1 MLLSLKGKKV
11 ANTNPAILKMLERY
25 DLSSEESAYEALR
38 EILQEIVLLGL
49 AEAGFFDKAVFYGG
63 TALRILYKLPRFSE
77 DLDFSL
83 IEQDVDFDLSK
94 FESSVVEMLA
104 SFGFEVDVITKN
116 KDSSVQSAFLKGNTL
131 KHLIEINAP
140 KDIRERF
147 PKNKLVKIKF
157 EVDTNP
163 PLEFKSEKKLLLVP
177 RPFMINSMTPSS
189 LFAGKMHAVLCRKW
203 ANRPKGRDWYDLVWY
218 ISQDIE
224 LDIIHLNARLQQNC
238 RWQDESDTDIPQ
250 NIDKEFVIK
259 LLHNRIDNLDISAA
273 KDDVERFIS
282 DSKELDIWSKD
293 FFNILVNQI
302 RFN

>member
-1 MLLSLKGKKV
+1 MLLSLKEKKV

-25 DLSSEESAYEALR
+25 DLSSEESAYDALR

-49 AEAGFFDKAVFYGG
+49 ADAGFFDKAVFYGG
-63 TALRILYKLPRFSE
+63 TALRILYKLPSFSE

-83 IEQDVDFDLSK
+83 KEKDMDFDLSK
-94 FESSVVEMLA
+94 YESSVVEMLA
-104 SFGFEVDVITKN
+104 SFGFEVDVVTKS

-140 KDIRERF
+140 K
-147 PKNKLVKIKF
+147 NKLVKIKF

-163 PLEFKSEKKLLLVP
+163 PLEFNSEKKLLLVP
-177 RPFMINSMTPSS
+177 RPFMVNSMTPSS
-189 LFAGKMHAVLCRKW
+189 LFAGKMHAILCRKW

-218 ISQDIE
+218 ISQNIE
-224 LDIIHLNARLQQNC
+224 LDITHLNARLQQNC

-250 NIDKEFVIK
+250 NVDKEFVIK

-273 KDDVERFIS
+273 KDDVVRFIS

-293 FFNILVNQI
+293 FFYMLVEQVKYRYNYE
-302 RFN
+302 NKY

>member
-1 MLLSLKGKKV
+1 M
-11 ANTNPAILKMLERY
+11 ANTNPAILKMLQRY

-49 AEAGFFDKAVFYGG
+49 ADAGFFNKAVFYGG

-83 IEQDVDFDLSK
+83 IEHDMDFDLSK
-94 FESSVVEMLA
+94 YESSVVEMLA
-104 SFGFEVDVITKN
+104 TFGFEVDIITKS
-116 KDSSVQSAFLKGNTL
+116 KDSSIQSAFLKGNTL
-131 KHLIEINAP
+131 KHLIEINTP

-163 PLEFKSEKKLLLVP
+163 PLEFKSEKKLLLAP
-177 RPFMINSMTPSS
+177 RPFMINSMTQSS
-189 LFAGKMHAVLCRKW
+189 LFAGKMHAILCRKW

-218 ISQDIE
+218 ISQNIE
-224 LDIIHLNARLQQNC
+224 LDIKHLNARLQQNC
-238 RWQDESDTDIPQ
+238 RFQDENEMHVPQ
-250 NIDKEFVIK
+250 AVDKEFVIK

-273 KDDVERFIS
+273 KDDVVRFIS
-282 DSKELDIWSKD
+282 NSKELDIWSKD
-293 FFNILVNQI
+293 FFNMLIEQI
-302 RFN
+302 QFK